1 MQGRGLYELVR
12 MKVAVYT
19 IALNE
24 EKHVERWYESC
35 KDADYLLIADTGST
49 DKTIGFAGNL
59 GIKVVPISISPFR
72 FDDARNASLAL
83 LPKDI
88 DYCIALDM
96 DEELTPGWRKALE
109 SIDQSI
115 DRPSYR
121 RIEAFNPDGTP
132 NLEFDGFKI
141 HRRHNVRWHYPIH
154 EVPYWYGPGEEKK
167 GRVEG
172 LEIHHRKDESKS
184 RSQYLGMLEEAVK
197 ENADARNLYYLG
209 REYYY
214 HKRYDEAA
222 KVLKSYLTVSVFPEE
237 RSAACRTLAHCEKN
251 EAEEWLLKGTEE
263 HPNRESVLAL
273 ANFYYQT
280 QQWDECLLVAK
291 KGLEFDNR
299 PMSFLSENWAWGH
312 MAYDLIA
319 ISSWQL
325 GDFKTAYEYGKKAVE
340 LSPNE
345 ERLVNNLRFYEKKV
359 KDGNTK

>member
-1 MQGRGLYELVR
+1 
-12 MKVAVYT
+12 MKIAVYT

-24 EKHVERWYESC
+24 EKHVERWYDSC
-35 KDADYLLIADTGST
+35 KEADYLLIADTGST
-49 DKTIGFAGNL
+49 DKTIGIATGL
-59 GIKVVPISISPFR
+59 GIKVVPISVSPFR

-96 DEELTPGWRKALE
+96 DEELTPGWRQALE
-109 SIDQSI
+109 KLDPTI

-121 RIEAFNPDGTP
+121 RIEAFNEDGSA

-141 HRRHNVRWHYPIH
+141 HRRHSVRWHYPIH
-154 EVPYWYGPGEEKK
+154 EVPHWYSEVEEIK

-172 LEIHHRKDESKS
+172 LEIHHRQDKEKS
-184 RSQYLGMLEEAVK
+184 RAQYLGMLEQAVK

-222 KVLKSYLTVSVFPEE
+222 KVLKSYLTISVFPEE
-237 RSAACRTLAHCEKN
+237 RSAACRTLSNCEPAK
-251 EAEEWLLKGTEE
+251 AEEWLMKGTEE

-273 ANFYYQT
+273 ANHFYQT
-280 QQWDECLLVAK
+280 KQWDECLLVAK
-291 KGLEFDNR
+291 EALEFTNR
-299 PMSFLSENWAWGH
+299 PIGFLSENWAWGH
-312 MAYDLIA
+312 MVHDLIA

-325 GDFKTAYEYGKKAVE
+325 GDFKTAYEHGKKAVE
-340 LSPNE
+340 ISPNE
-345 ERLVNNLRFYEKKV
+345 ERLVNNLKFYESKV
-359 KDGNTK
+359 KNGNTK